1 MKRYIYNYQTVVGFS
16 QPVTRHAILLRAQP
30 VQGAY
35 MNVEEEHL
43 LLPPAF
49 RVQSGMDAFG
59 NRLVYGLQQD
69 AHQSL
74 VTVSTGIVSMEQYS
88 VPLDAMPL
96 MVYREPT
103 PLTFL
108 SEEYR
113 LDLEGSIGCQTE
125 KGKAGS
131 EKGKAG
137 FSFENILEK
146 AWFICHYVYRL
157 MDYVPQ
163 VTSLDTPASEIIKT
177 HQGVCQDYAHLMIA
191 LCRLHDIPARY
202 VCGFME
208 GEGETHAW
216 VEVCDGNAWHGFD
229 PTHNEEIACGYVK
242 LAHGRDAADCPVS
255 RGLYM
260 GNALQETEVNVLLKE
275 I

>member
-16 QPVTRHAILLRAQP
+16 QPVTRHAILLRVQP

-49 RVQSGMDAFG
+49 HVQSGMDAFG

-74 VTVSTGIVSMEQYS
+74 VTVSTGIVSMERYS

-113 LDLEGSIGCQTE
+113 LDLEG
-125 KGKAGS
+125 
-131 EKGKAG
+131 
-137 FSFENILEK
+137 NILAK

-163 VTSLDTPASEIIKT
+163 VTSLDTPASVIVKT
-177 HQGVCQDYAHLMIA
+177 HRGVCQDYAHLMIA

-202 VCGFME
+202 ICGFME

-216 VEVCDGNAWHGFD
+216 VEVCDGDAWHGFD
-229 PTHNEEIACGYVK
+229 PTHNVEIECGYVK
-242 LAHGRDAADCPVS
+242 LAHGRDASDCPVS

-260 GNALQETEVNVLLKE
+260 GNALQETEVHVLLKE

>member
-16 QPVTRHAILLRAQP
+16 QPVERHAVLLRAQL

-49 RVQSGMDAFG
+49 HVQSGMDAFG
-59 NRLVYGLQQD
+59 NRLVYGIQLET
-69 AHQSL
+69 HQSM
-74 VTVSTGIVSMEQYS
+74 VTVSTGIVSMERYS
-88 VPLDAMPL
+88 VPLDAIPL
-96 MVYREPT
+96 VVYREST

-108 SEEYR
+108 SETYG
-113 LDLEGSIGCQTE
+113 LHLEGG
-125 KGKAGS
+125 
-131 EKGKAG
+131 
-137 FSFENILEK
+137 ILEQ
-146 AWFICHYVYRL
+146 ARSICHHVYGQ
-157 MDYVPQ
+157 MEYVPQ
-163 VTSLDTPASEIIKT
+163 VTSTDTPVSEIVKT

-191 LCRLHDIPARY
+191 LCRLQGIPARY

-216 VEVCDGNAWHGFD
+216 VEVCDGHVWHGFD
-229 PTHNEEIACGYVK
+229 PTHDVEIEYGYVK
-242 LAHGRDAADCPVS
+242 LAHGRDASDCPVS

-260 GNALQETEVNVLLKE
+260 GNALQETEVSVLLKE